1 MKAIVNANIVLEQSI
16 IYDGVILTGD
26 DRIIGFGEKGKVAIP
41 SESVIIDAQGS
52 YVAPGFVD
60 VHTHAGDGVW
70 FHEDAERA
78 AKAHLDHGTTS
89 VFPALYFN
97 LTQSEY
103 LQAIKTLKKASKTG
117 AGRVIS
123 GIYMEGPY
131 LNPKYGCDTD
141 NNKWAKGIV
150 KEQYQPL
157 IDAAGRFAKVWCIAP
172 ELEGIERFVR
182 DVRKMDEC
190 AILSVAHSEASP
202 QQVYRFLRDGLKLA
216 THHTNATGDLPKYP
230 ECRGVCVD
238 EAVNFC
244 DDIYAELICDSKGIH
259 VDPFML
265 RLVLKIKGK
274 SKIILISDACA
285 FDGPVPDG
293 YEGVTDIGFDD
304 HGEIAGSRLTLD
316 IACQNM
322 MKHTGA
328 GICDVFRFAAIN
340 PAKML
345 GIGDIGSIQ
354 IGNKANFVFVDDKVN
369 VKQVML
375 QGELII
381 K

>member
-16 IYDGVILTGD
+16 IYDGVILID
-26 DRIIGFGEKGKVAIP
+26 DGRIIGFGEKGKTAIA
-41 SESVIIDAQGS
+41 SEAEIIDAQS
-52 YVAPGFVD
+52 NYAAPGFVD

-70 FHEDAERA
+70 FHDDAERA
-78 AKAHLDHGTTS
+78 ARAHLDHGTTS

-97 LTQSEY
+97 LTQSQY

-131 LNPKYGCDTD
+131 LNPKYGCDAD

-150 KEQYQPL
+150 AEQYQPL

-172 ELEGIERFVR
+172 ERDGIERFVR
-182 DVRKMDEC
+182 DVREMDED

-202 QQVYRFLRDGLKLA
+202 QQIYRFLRDGLKLA

-328 GICDVFRFAAIN
+328 GICDVFRYASLN

-345 GIGDIGSIQ
+345 GIGDIGSIR
-354 IGNKANFVFVDDKVN
+354 IGNKANIVFVDDKVN

>member
-16 IYDGVILTGD
+16 IYDGVLLTGD
-26 DRIIGFGEKGKVAIP
+26 DRIVGFGEKGKVTIP
-41 SESVIIDAQGS
+41 SEATIIDAQS
-52 YVAPGFVD
+52 NYVAPGFVD
-60 VHTHAGDGVW
+60 VHTHAGGGVW
-70 FHEDAERA
+70 FFEDAQRA
-78 AKAHLDHGTTS
+78 AKAHLEHGTTS

-103 LQAIKTLKKASKTG
+103 LQAIDTLKKASKTG
-117 AGRVIS
+117 AGRIIS

-131 LNPKYGCDTD
+131 LNPKYGCDVD
-141 NNKWAKGIV
+141 NNKWANGIDR
-150 KEQYQPL
+150 EQYQPL
-157 IDAAGRFAKVWCIAP
+157 IDAAGKFAKVWCIAP
-172 ELEGIERFVR
+172 EREGIERFVR
-182 DVRKMDEC
+182 DVRKMDEN

-202 QQVYRFLRDGLKLA
+202 QQIYRFLRHGLKLA
-216 THHTNATGDLPKYP
+216 THHTNATGDLQKYP

-265 RLVLKIKGK
+265 KLVLKIKGK
-274 SKIILISDACA
+274 SKIILISDACV

-293 YEGVTDIGFDD
+293 YEGVTDINFDEL
-304 HGEIAGSRLTLD
+304 GEIAGSKLTLD

-328 GICDVFRFAAIN
+328 GICDVFRFAAHN

-354 IGNKANFVFVDDKVN
+354 IGNKANLVFVDDKVN

-381 K
+381 R